1 MELKEYQQD
10 VINHL
15 SQFIEELEQT
25 NQIDKA
31 FFNFWDKKGFPI
43 NNLQNDFLKPYDNSI
58 KGVPRIT
65 VKVPTAGGKT
75 FIACNALKPIFD
87 SFPLDKPKVVVW
99 FVPSDTILKQTYKN
113 CIRPKNT
120 GNVN

>member
-15 SQFIEELEQT
+15 SEFIEELEQT

-58 KGVPRIT
+58 KGVPRVT

-75 FIACNALKPIFD
+75 FIACN
-87 SFPLDKPKVVVW
+87 
-99 FVPSDTILKQTYKN
+99 
-113 CIRPKNT
+113 
-120 GNVN
+120 